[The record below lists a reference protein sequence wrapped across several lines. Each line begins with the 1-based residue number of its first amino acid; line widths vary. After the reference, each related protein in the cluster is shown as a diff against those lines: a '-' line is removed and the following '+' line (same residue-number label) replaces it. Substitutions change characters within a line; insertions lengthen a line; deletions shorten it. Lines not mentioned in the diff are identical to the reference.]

1 MAMGRVLP
9 ETDKGQDEHDH
20 DDQTD
25 QIDDAIHVNS
35 PQLRTET
42 PALRASST
50 GAMQIVAAFAQGLS
64 PERPSPA
71 LVSTPMLHRSPAV
84 SCDREDLAALADRAG
99 IALSDVPGMAA
110 GTPDAAALELR
121 RAWLARAHRPADA
134 TLKSP
139 CEGEV
144 SRLPDGQSIHFGYE
158 RDLSANLLESRTPLC
173 YPVPPGWQSLRVLCR
188 SGQAALSCLLHL
200 VARESSTLPLTLHH
214 AGRYFETATLLD
226 LWPRQVFAPCDG
238 SPATVDVLVGEPV
251 HCDGRFGL
259 SVPAHLPRAR
269 QALLLDATMV
279 GLQVDIAPWLDRFDG
294 SFAAVFRS
302 GLKLDQAGL
311 ELANVGI
318 VQLFVRDRG
327 KSDLAAMGAALQ
339 RIRGLTGSGLTLDEL
354 AALSAPW
361 FLDRPYLDHYTGR
374 VFANNAALA
383 RAIGTRSTLFDDRCH
398 PSLLSP
404 GAVAPFC
411 AIRLRDGDAA
421 AQRRLLDRVETEIAR
436 RGLAL
441 ANGGSFGFRGNRYE
455 LIEPEPQA
463 GQPFLRVAMGYRGGS
478 DRDRIV
484 DLFRELAALPALP

>member
-1 MAMGRVLP
+1 
-9 ETDKGQDEHDH
+9 
-20 DDQTD
+20 
-25 QIDDAIHVNS
+25 
-35 PQLRTET
+35 
-42 PALRASST
+42 
-50 GAMQIVAAFAQGLS
+50 
-64 PERPSPA
+64 
-71 LVSTPMLHRSPAV
+71 MLHPPLEAQ
-84 SCDREDLAALADRAG
+84 DREDLAALADRAG
-99 IALSDVPGMAA
+99 IAPSDVPGLA
-110 GTPDAAALELR
+110 GGSADGAALELR
-121 RAWLARAHRPADA
+121 RAWLARAHHPADA

-158 RDLSANLLESRTPLC
+158 RELSANLLESRTPLC
-173 YPVPPGWQSLRVLCR
+173 YPVPPGWQALRVLCR

-200 VARESSTLPLTLHH
+200 VAREASTLPLTLHH
-214 AGRYFETATLLD
+214 AGRYFETAALLD
-226 LWPRQVFAPCDG
+226 LWPRQVFTSCDE
-238 SPATVDVLVGEPV
+238 SPAHVDVLVAEPV

-259 SVPAHLPRAR
+259 SLPARLSRAR
-269 QALLLDATMV
+269 KALLLDATMV
-279 GLQVDIAPWLDRFDG
+279 GLQVDVAPWLDRFDG
-294 SFAAVFRS
+294 SCAAVFRS

-318 VQLFVRDRG
+318 VQLFVRDG
-327 KSDLAAMGAALQ
+327 AKIDLTAMGAALE

-361 FLDRPYLDHYTGR
+361 FLDHLYLEHYTR
-374 VFANNAALA
+374 QVFANNAALA

-404 GAVAPFC
+404 EAVAPFC

-421 AQRRLLDRVETEIAR
+421 AQRRLLQRVEREIAR

-455 LIEPEPQA
+455 LIEPAPQA
-463 GQPFLRVAMGYRGGS
+463 GRPFLRVAMGYRGGS

-484 DLFRELAALPALP
+484 DLFRELAVLPALP

>member
-1 MAMGRVLP
+1 MLC
-9 ETDKGQDEHDH
+9 
-20 DDQTD
+20 
-25 QIDDAIHVNS
+25 
-35 PQLRTET
+35 
-42 PALRASST
+42 SS
-50 GAMQIVAAFAQGLS
+50 S
-64 PERPSPA
+64 KD
-71 LVSTPMLHRSPAV
+71 
-84 SCDREDLAALADRAG
+84 DREDLAALADHAG
-99 IALSDVPGMAA
+99 IPPSAVPGLAI
-110 GTPDAAALELR
+110 GSPDDAALELR
-121 RAWLARAHRPADA
+121 RAWLARAHLPADS

-139 CEGEV
+139 CEGDV

-200 VARESSTLPLTLHH
+200 VAHEASSLPLTVHH

-226 LWPRQVFAPCDG
+226 LWPRQVFAPRDE
-238 SPATVDVLVGEPV
+238 SLAHVDVLVGEPV
-251 HCDGRFGL
+251 HCDGQFGL
-259 SVPAHLPRAR
+259 SIPARLPRAR
-269 QALLLDATMV
+269 QALLLDTTMV
-279 GLQVDIAPWLDRFDG
+279 GLQLDIAPWLETLDG
-294 SFAAVFRS
+294 PFAAVFRS

-318 VQLFVRDRG
+318 VQLFVRERAKIDVT
-327 KSDLAAMGAALQ
+327 ATGAALQ

-354 AALSAPW
+354 SALSAPW
-361 FLDRPYLDHYTGR
+361 FLDRPYVEHYTSQ

-383 RAIGTRSTLFDDRCH
+383 RAIGTRSKLFDERSH
-398 PSLLSP
+398 PSLLSRE
-404 GAVAPFC
+404 AVAPFC

-421 AQRRLLDRVETEIAR
+421 GQRRLLHRVEAEIAR

-463 GQPFLRVAMGYRGGS
+463 GQPFLRVAMGYRGGP

-484 DLFRELAALPALP
+484 DLFRELAALPALT

>member
-1 MAMGRVLP
+1 MLYP
-9 ETDKGQDEHDH
+9 
-20 DDQTD
+20 
-25 QIDDAIHVNS
+25 
-35 PQLRTET
+35 
-42 PALRASST
+42 SSND
-50 GAMQIVAAFAQGLS
+50 
-64 PERPSPA
+64 
-71 LVSTPMLHRSPAV
+71 
-84 SCDREDLAALADRAG
+84 DREDLAALADRAR
-99 IALSDVPGMAA
+99 IAPSDVLGLAA
-110 GTPDAAALELR
+110 SSPDGAALELR
-121 RAWLARAHRPADA
+121 RAWLARAHHPADS

-139 CEGEV
+139 CEGDV
-144 SRLPDGQSIHFGYE
+144 SRMPDGQGVHFGYE
-158 RDLSANLLESRTPLC
+158 RDLSADLLESRTPLC

-200 VARESSTLPLTLHH
+200 VAHDAPTLPLTVHH

-226 LWPRQVFAPCDG
+226 LWPRQVFTPSTG
-238 SPATVDVLVGEPV
+238 SPTHVDVLIGEPV

-259 SVPAHLPRAR
+259 SVPARLTRAR
-269 QALLLDATMV
+269 RALLLDTTMV
-279 GLQVDIAPWLDRFDG
+279 GLQVDIAPWLDTLDG
-294 SFAAVFRS
+294 PFAAVFRS

-318 VQLFVRDRG
+318 VQLFVRDG
-327 KSDLAAMGAALQ
+327 AKMELSAMGAALE
-339 RIRGLTGSGLTLDEL
+339 RIRALTGGGLTLDEL

-361 FLDRPYLDHYTGR
+361 FLDRPYLERYAGR
-374 VFANNAALA
+374 VFANNASLA
-383 RAIGTRSTLFDDRCH
+383 QAIGTGSKLFDDRCH

-404 GAVAPFC
+404 EAVAPFC
-411 AIRLRDGDAA
+411 AIRLRDGDAP
-421 AQRRLLDRVETEIAR
+421 AQRRLLHRVESEIAR